1 MKRNLVVTI
10 SLGILLILAGC
21 QSLNMDKENA
31 FQNLYPEVE
40 FNREIVLTENPVA
53 KNIGYLGSDVD
64 LILVNQSSETITFQ
78 ISKDVYLYTYSDRK
92 QKWIEVNNKFEYN
105 SSEVIM
111 FPPGS
116 GQIDNALVF
125 VWPEIYD
132 FTTPIN
138 LRIVTIGHVKNDE
151 IDSIKT
157 GAYFDIDLVPLN

>member
-1 MKRNLVVTI
+1 MKRNLI
-10 SLGILLILAGC
+10 FSICLGILLILSGC
-21 QSLNMDKENA
+21 QSSTVDKENS

-40 FNREIVLTENPVA
+40 FNREIVLIENPVA
-53 KNIGYLGSDVD
+53 KNIGYIGSDVN
-64 LILVNQSSETITFQ
+64 LLLVNQSLETITLQ

-92 QKWIEVNNKFEYN
+92 QKWIEVNNQFEYYA
-105 SSEVIM
+105 SEVTM
-111 FPPGS
+111 FPTGT

-138 LRIVTIGHVKNDE
+138 LRVVTIGHVKNGE
-151 IDSIKT
+151 IDSIKS